1 MDATKT
7 KFWVVSC
14 RPCSCLL
21 SQKENKLTQMHDLC
35 VRICKNSTS
44 SPAILSI
51 SNTKGEAMFCNGILL
66 SYTEIVSVTASL
78 MCADSSVPARNL
90 ILCHASLVLWFKILW
105 PNLQIQLP
113 MIS

>member
-1 MDATKT
+1 MQAM
-7 KFWVVSC
+7 FVS
-14 RPCSCLL
+14 SFT
-21 SQKENKLTQMHDLC
+21 KENKLTQMHDLY
-35 VRICKNSTS
+35 VRICKSSTS

-78 MCADSSVPARNL
+78 MSAVLTCADSSVPARNL

>member
-1 MDATKT
+1 MQAM
-7 KFWVVSC
+7 FVS
-14 RPCSCLL
+14 SFT
-21 SQKENKLTQMHDLC
+21 KENKLTQMHDLC
-35 VRICKNSTS
+35 VRICKSSTS

-78 MCADSSVPARNL
+78 MCAALRCADSSVPARNL